1 MLLLPAKARFPGING
16 VPLEKPSWLANP
28 RTRILVLLV
37 CLAAGALATRAVDVA
52 TGVLATV
59 GIVSPGVAIALS
71 LATGISKGV
80 AGSSSVGIGGI
91 PVDLTVFSA
100 ALLAVHTTVHLLVLR
115 SRIRVGRWAWLV
127 VLSGI
132 WVAISC
138 AFITWAPADVLM
150 SAGWRYSLLAV
161 PMALCVYVL
170 CQDTRVLDTAVWAA
184 CAFSTIWVGA
194 VLRAMVTSQGSTA
207 TIGSVNY
214 ISSATW
220 AALVLFSFLGLA
232 ADRRARPRW
241 IAGAMVVPAL
251 VVLIAS
257 PSRGILLAV
266 GLVVLGLLL
275 ARSGSVKASLRM
287 FVLVVTVVGIGAL
300 VYTILMR
307 TPMSASIG
315 RLRLWDLQ
323 STSIATRLSLWV
335 DGWHE
340 FAAHP
345 LFGWGIGMTEA
356 QFGIG
361 GYPHGLPQQVLF
373 ELGLVGCLIFW
384 PMWLTGIIASLR
396 AVRTYA
402 LAGSASHIAAVT
414 VLAQWCLVQTLDCM
428 VSSSIADARGFLLC
442 LAALVAADQGRLHSN
457 GHFPRPQ
464 GSGMNT
470 CQSRK
475 SETAPVEPSGE

>member
-1 MLLLPAKARFPGING
+1 VVLSPAEARFPDING
-16 VPLEKPSWLANP
+16 VPLEKPFSLANP
-28 RTRILVLLV
+28 RTRVLVLLV
-37 CLAAGALATRAVDVA
+37 CLAAGALVARAVDVA
-52 TGVLATV
+52 TGVLAAV

-80 AGSSSVGIGGI
+80 AGGTALGISGI
-91 PVDLTVFSA
+91 PVDLTVFSG
-100 ALLAVHTTVHLLVLR
+100 ALLGIHTIVRLLVLR
-115 SRIRVGRWAWLV
+115 KRIRVGRWVWFV
-127 VLSGI
+127 VLSGV

-138 AFITWAPADVLM
+138 AFITRAPADVLM

-170 CQDTRVLDTAVWAA
+170 CQDARVLDTAVWAA
-184 CAFSTIWVGA
+184 CAFSTIWIGA

-220 AALVLFSFLGLA
+220 AVLVFFSYLGLA
-232 ADRRARPRW
+232 ADRRARLRW

-257 PSRGILLAV
+257 PSRGILLGV
-266 GLVVLGLLL
+266 GLVALGLLV
-275 ARSGSVKASLRM
+275 ARSGGVKASLRM
-287 FVLVVTVVGIGAL
+287 FILVVTIAGVGAL
-300 VYTILMR
+300 VYAVLMR

-315 RLRLWDLQ
+315 RLQD
-323 STSIATRLSLWV
+323 TSIADRLFLWA

-340 FAAHP
+340 FVAHP
-345 LFGWGIGMTEA
+345 LFGRGIGMTEA

-361 GYPHGLPQQVLF
+361 SYPHGLPQQVLF
-373 ELGLVGCLIFW
+373 ELGLVGSLIFW
-384 PMWLTGIIASLR
+384 PVWLRGMVASVR
-396 AVRTYA
+396 AVRRYA

-414 VLAQWCLVQTLDCM
+414 VLAEWCLVQAFDCV

-475 SETAPVEPSGE
+475 SETAPVEPSGD